1 MANEGYSILDVI
13 NDEYG
18 VILTRNGCVSVAFR
32 MYNPECYSLHRTDLE
47 ERNARLYQA
56 FKHLPSG
63 SFVHKQDVFLKR
75 EYVHELEGDSFIDKA
90 EQRHFSG
97 REYLEHDCLLIF
109 TLSGLSS
116 LAASY
121 NANPFSYRE
130 RLHVSDREK
139 LTEFLEGVNSAIGV
153 INSIRDTRL
162 ERMAAASLREYV
174 IRYIN
179 FFPRADCDRDIHFSG
194 EITVD
199 REKARC
205 YTVCDG
211 DYLPDRTV
219 RSDVEDTTLPVS
231 GCSLYMAE
239 LEGLGVHLHC
249 NHAVNQI
256 LYFEGSEKL
265 YEEFSRRVAV
275 YRTNKGWDR
284 AMLEPKA
291 DELEN
296 MQKEIM
302 EERQLLCR
310 ANFSVMIWDDSPE
323 LLDRAEKKLRE
334 YLTVSDF
341 KFYIPSYEH
350 LANIYLASV
359 PGQEKGLDS
368 GFLFLTPLSLALCLF
383 INYTTFTPDEEG
395 VYFNDRIYQ
404 IPLKKDIWDA
414 KKKRIPARN
423 GIVVASTGG
432 GKSVLTLN
440 IVQQLIEQHL
450 ANIYLASVPGQEK
463 GLDSGFLFLTP
474 LSLALCL
481 FINYTTFT
489 PDEEGV
495 YFNDRIYQIPLKK
508 DIWDAKKK
516 RIPARNG
523 IVVASTGG
531 GKSVLTLN
539 IVQQLIEQGYIV
551 VVVEFGYSFGQ
562 LCKLY
567 PGISLHV
574 DYDGETPLGLNPFDL
589 EGRSLDNNKIEV
601 LSGIV
606 QRFWRRMFG
615 KDEEEQS
622 VALTKFIQDY
632 YATCLPP
639 HSFPS
644 FYRHVTEH
652 YEDICRRKDVDPNYF
667 DLSSFR
673 LICSEFLP
681 GERYANVCRTDGV
694 PDFGNRRLVVFELTQ
709 IKQDKFLS
717 DLVMALIFDVIHDKI
732 LSDRTRRGMIIFDEY
747 AETAQ
752 MKSRGEDISIHSA
765 VAFCYQKI
773 RKENGAV
780 MTIVQSPDQ
789 LPDDEFTKGMITNT
803 QLLYILPTT
812 DVVYRAVEKR
822 FEMGGDP
829 AQCNMMRS
837 IRNDFSGE
845 RPHSECFIRFTGGQ
859 GRYAVVVRNELSRE
873 KFLAFQTDGE
883 TWAEIDDYSRTMP
896 MEEAIGR
903 YMERHPSKDRK

>member
-13 NDEYG
+13 NEEYG
-18 VILTRNGCVSVAFR
+18 VILTKNGCISVAFR

-47 ERNARLYQA
+47 ERNTRFYQA
-56 FKHLPSG
+56 FKHLPAG
-63 SFVHKQDVFLKR
+63 SFVHKQDVFLKK
-75 EYVHELEGDSFIDKA
+75 EYVPELKGNSFIGKA
-90 EQRHFSG
+90 ERRHFCG
-97 REYLEHDCLLIF
+97 REYLEHQCLLIF

-130 RLHVSDREK
+130 KLHATDREK
-139 LTEFLEGVNSAIGV
+139 LTDFLEGVASAAGV
-153 INSIRDTRL
+153 INSIRNTRL
-162 ERMAAASLREYV
+162 EKMTANSLRKYI

-179 FFPRADCDRDIHFSG
+179 FFPEADCDRDIHFSG
-194 EITVD
+194 DITIGN
-199 REKARC
+199 EKARC

-211 DYLPDRTV
+211 DYLPDHAV
-219 RSDVEDTTLPVS
+219 RSDVEDSTLPVS

-249 NHAVNQI
+249 NHVVNQT
-256 LYFEGSEKL
+256 LFFEGSAKL
-265 YEEFSRRVAV
+265 YEEFSRRVSV
-275 YRTNKGWDR
+275 YRTNKGWDQ

-291 DELEN
+291 EELEK
-296 MQKEIM
+296 MQKEIAD
-302 EERQLLCR
+302 EKQILCR
-310 ANFSVMIWDDSPE
+310 ANFSVMIWDEDPE
-323 LLDRAEKKLRE
+323 RLERSEKKLRE
-334 YLTVSDF
+334 YLTVADF

-350 LANIYLASV
+350 LANLYMASV
-359 PGQEKGLDS
+359 PGQEKGMDA
-368 GFLFLTPLSLALCLF
+368 GFLFLSPLSLALCLF
-383 INYTTFTPDEEG
+383 INYTTFTSDEEG

-414 KKKRIPARN
+414 GKKRIPARN

-440 IVQQLIEQHL
+440 IVQQLM
-450 ANIYLASVPGQEK
+450 
-463 GLDSGFLFLTP
+463 
-474 LSLALCL
+474 
-481 FINYTTFT
+481 
-489 PDEEGV
+489 
-495 YFNDRIYQIPLKK
+495 
-508 DIWDAKKK
+508 
-516 RIPARNG
+516 
-523 IVVASTGG
+523 
-531 GKSVLTLN
+531 
-539 IVQQLIEQGYIV
+539 EQGYIV

-567 PGISLHV
+567 PEISLHV

-589 EGRSLDNNKIEV
+589 EGRPLDNNKIEV

-606 QRFWRRMFG
+606 QRFWRRNFRN
-615 KDEEEQS
+615 DEEEQS
-622 VALTKFIQDY
+622 VALTKVIQDY
-632 YATCLPP
+632 YALVPPP

-644 FYRHVTEH
+644 FYRHVTGDFG
-652 YEDICRRKDVDPNYF
+652 DICKRKEIRADYF
-667 DLSSFR
+667 DLASFK

-694 PDFGNRRLVVFELTQ
+694 ASFGNRRLIVFELTQ

-717 DLVMALIFDVIHDKI
+717 DLVMTLIFDVIHDKI
-732 LSDRTRRGMIIFDEY
+732 LSDRTKRGMIIFDEY

-752 MKSRGEDISIHSA
+752 MKAKEDDISIHSA

-812 DVVYRAVEKR
+812 DVVYKAVEKR
-822 FEMGGDP
+822 FEMEEEA

-837 IRNDFSGE
+837 IRNDFSGA
-845 RPHSECFIRFTGGQ
+845 RPYSECFIRFTGQ
-859 GRYAVVVRNELSRE
+859 GKYAVVVRNELSRE

-883 TWAEIDDYSRTMP
+883 TWAEINGYSKHMP
-896 MEEAIGR
+896 MDKAIEK
-903 YMERHPSKDRK
+903 YMENHPYNPDKAKE

>member
-1 MANEGYSILDVI
+1 
-13 NDEYG
+13 
-18 VILTRNGCVSVAFR
+18 
-32 MYNPECYSLHRTDLE
+32 
-47 ERNARLYQA
+47 
-56 FKHLPSG
+56 
-63 SFVHKQDVFLKR
+63 
-75 EYVHELEGDSFIDKA
+75 
-90 EQRHFSG
+90 
-97 REYLEHDCLLIF
+97 
-109 TLSGLSS
+109 
-116 LAASY
+116 
-121 NANPFSYRE
+121 
-130 RLHVSDREK
+130 
-139 LTEFLEGVNSAIGV
+139 
-153 INSIRDTRL
+153 
-162 ERMAAASLREYV
+162 
-174 IRYIN
+174 
-179 FFPRADCDRDIHFSG
+179 
-194 EITVD
+194 
-199 REKARC
+199 
-205 YTVCDG
+205 
-211 DYLPDRTV
+211 
-219 RSDVEDTTLPVS
+219 
-231 GCSLYMAE
+231 
-239 LEGLGVHLHC
+239 
-249 NHAVNQI
+249 
-256 LYFEGSEKL
+256 
-265 YEEFSRRVAV
+265 
-275 YRTNKGWDR
+275 
-284 AMLEPKA
+284 
-291 DELEN
+291 

-404 IPLKKDIWDA
+404 
-414 KKKRIPARN
+414 
-423 GIVVASTGG
+423 V
-432 GKSVLTLN
+432 
-440 IVQQLIEQHL
+440 
-450 ANIYLASVPGQEK
+450 
-463 GLDSGFLFLTP
+463 
-474 LSLALCL
+474 
-481 FINYTTFT
+481 
-489 PDEEGV
+489 
-495 YFNDRIYQIPLKK
+495 PLKK

-822 FEMGGDP
+822 FEMGGRPRPVQHDAVHP
-829 AQCNMMRS
+829 QRLFRGASAFRVLHPLHRRPGEVCGGGAQRTEP
-837 IRNDFSGE
+837 GE
-845 RPHSECFIRFTGGQ
+845 VPRLP
-859 GRYAVVVRNELSRE
+859 
-873 KFLAFQTDGE
+873 
-883 TWAEIDDYSRTMP
+883 
-896 MEEAIGR
+896 
-903 YMERHPSKDRK
+903 DRRGDMG

>member
-440 IVQQLIEQHL
+440 IVQQLIEQ
-450 ANIYLASVPGQEK
+450 
-463 GLDSGFLFLTP
+463 
-474 LSLALCL
+474 
-481 FINYTTFT
+481 
-489 PDEEGV
+489 
-495 YFNDRIYQIPLKK
+495 
-508 DIWDAKKK
+508 
-516 RIPARNG
+516 
-523 IVVASTGG
+523 
-531 GKSVLTLN
+531 
-539 IVQQLIEQGYIV
+539 GYIV

-567 PGISLHV
+567 PKISLHV

-883 TWAEIDDYSRTMP
+883 TWAEIDGYSRTMP